1 MKTVFILFGF
11 ITLILGLLPFLQSVA
26 FLSFLQFIPSSG
38 TVYSLIITVVGVLA
52 LIIGFRS

>member
-11 ITLILGLLPFLQSVA
+11 ITLILGLLPFLQSVT
-26 FLSFLQFIPSSG
+26 FLSFLNFIPSTG

-52 LIIGFRS
+52 LITGFRS